1 MPKSTVFLIFRD
13 ALEMAD
19 KNKEQCL
26 EENCMPEATLKKC
39 GLRLLPGLDSNLK
52 PPCGVGICF
61 DLT

>member
-1 MPKSTVFLIFRD
+1 MARES
-13 ALEMAD
+13 LEMAD

-26 EENCMPEATLKKC
+26 EENCMPHATLKKR

-52 PPCGVGICF
+52 PPCGVGLCF